1 MNERVGVSRVNAGDA
16 AMIDGDERSDILEF
30 WTRSEEPLFDHA
42 ITNEK
47 YIYIYFISDYENKLR
62 IDKWVKL
69 NYEEDDPCGI
79 VYETLGELS
88 LNSSSLNRESGG

>member
-1 MNERVGVSRVNAGDA
+1 MRN
-16 AMIDGDERSDILEF
+16 
-30 WTRSEEPLFDHA
+30 
-42 ITNEK
+42 
-47 YIYIYFISDYENKLR
+47 IYIYFISDYENKLR

>member
-30 WTRSEEPLFDHA
+30 WTRSEEPLSDHA

-47 YIYIYFISDYENKLR
+47 YIYIYIYFISDYENRLR

-69 NYEEDDPCGI
+69 TTRRTI
-79 VYETLGELS
+79 RV
-88 LNSSSLNRESGG
+88 ESFMKHLENCH

>member
-16 AMIDGDERSDILEF
+16 AMIDGDKRSDILEF

-47 YIYIYFISDYENKLR
+47 YIYIYILYK
-62 IDKWVKL
+62 
-69 NYEEDDPCGI
+69 
-79 VYETLGELS
+79 
-88 LNSSSLNRESGG
+88 